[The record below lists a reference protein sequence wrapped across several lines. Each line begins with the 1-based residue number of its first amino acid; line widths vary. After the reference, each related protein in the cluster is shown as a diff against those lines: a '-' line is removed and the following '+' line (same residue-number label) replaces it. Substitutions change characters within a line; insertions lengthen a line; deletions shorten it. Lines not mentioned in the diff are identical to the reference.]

1 MNKSESKYFN
11 TACLMDEALIELL
24 GKKDFEYITVKEIC
38 DKAGVNRSTFYL
50 HYENM
55 TDLLEESV
63 AFIHNRFMNYMSEI
77 DEGKTDI
84 ALKDL
89 KAADKENLYFF
100 TDKYLYPYLDYVKEN
115 KRTYVVAI
123 KHVTLFQS
131 VDRYQELFGR
141 VFSPVMEKFGIPV
154 EKRNYMMMFYLN
166 GIQAVVNEWIRTDC
180 ITPIDEVIKII
191 QTCINFDP
199 ANKI

>member
-24 GKKDFEYITVKEIC
+24 DKKDFEYITVKEIC

-55 TDLLEESV
+55 TDLLEENV
-63 AFIHNRFMNYMSEI
+63 AFIHNRFMNYMNEI
-77 DEGKTDI
+77 DEGKTDD
-84 ALKDL
+84 ALKNL
-89 KAADKENLYFF
+89 KTADKSDLYFF
-100 TDKYLYPYLDYVKEN
+100 TDKYLYAYLNYVKEN
-115 KRTYVVAI
+115 KRTYMVAI
-123 KHVTLFQS
+123 KHVMLFQS
-131 VDRYQELFGR
+131 VERYQELFCR
-141 VFSPVMEKFGIPV
+141 VFSPVMEKFGVPT

-180 ITPIDEVIKII
+180 ITSIDEIIKII
-191 QTCINFDP
+191 QTCINFNP